1 MKAEDAE
8 GVIHSYYPPHLA
20 AESNNAASVGLV
32 GGWGGW
38 GGLRGGE
45 LAAHCDKL
53 PSQVSDFQG
62 FSDDGVDTRNDHNE
76 RGPSLQGDPP
86 HPVSR
91 GGGQTVGGT
100 GALNGHFQR
109 TPFEV

>member
-1 MKAEDAE
+1 M
-8 GVIHSYYPPHLA
+8 IHSYYTPLA
-20 AESNNAASVGLV
+20 AESNNAASVGLAQGGVV
-32 GGWGGW
+32 GGGW

-62 FSDDGVDTRNDHNE
+62 FSTMVLTLEMITMSAGLRSRATLLILLAGGWGAGGDG
-76 RGPSLQGDPP
+76 
-86 HPVSR
+86 
-91 GGGQTVGGT
+91 

-109 TPFEV
+109 SPFEV